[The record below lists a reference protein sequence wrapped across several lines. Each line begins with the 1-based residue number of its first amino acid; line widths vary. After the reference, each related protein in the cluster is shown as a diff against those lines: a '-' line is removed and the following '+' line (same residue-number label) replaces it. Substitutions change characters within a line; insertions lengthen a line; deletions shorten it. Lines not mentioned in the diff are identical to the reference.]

1 MTIKNKTF
9 FALLAATPLLLVT
22 VPAHAFRCGPRI
34 ITTGDHADEIL
45 RYCGEPVSVQ
55 RRYSERGFVDEY
67 GRRFRGFIEEVV
79 IEEWTFNFG
88 PQHLMRVVRLE
99 NGYVADVKTL
109 GYGY

>member
-1 MTIKNKTF
+1 
-9 FALLAATPLLLVT
+9 
-22 VPAHAFRCGPRI
+22 
-34 ITTGDHADEIL
+34 
-45 RYCGEPVSVQ
+45 VSVQ